1 MDGKER
7 GYDCW
12 AKQDFMEGELEI
24 GMGLERGSE
33 CPNGIDIQQKN
44 CEGFREG
51 EKESTNNWGGM
62 VSRLCDR
69 YQLFRERFI
78 KTYEKEFI

>member
-1 MDGKER
+1 MSIILYIPRTRTYDTIGGQSMDGKER

-44 CEGFREG
+44 CEGFRGG
-51 EKESTNNWGGM
+51 EK
-62 VSRLCDR
+62 SRPIG
-69 YQLFRERFI
+69 E
-78 KTYEKEFI
+78 EW